1 MAKAGGLMVDNT
13 GIIELLLNDLL
24 KKRGSPASL
33 NDELNDNP
41 ALRQLVEE
49 LIVIREFTNAISNGD
64 LSQNLNMKGYW
75 AGAVKAL
82 QSNLR
87 HLTWQTSMVASGD
100 FSQRIDFM
108 GDFSAAFNIMI
119 QRLKQAE
126 ENENKYMSE
135 LKKREAQLKESE
147 QKYRLIA
154 ENIDDTIVLMDD
166 AMRIMYCSPSI
177 EKLLGYTPEEFIKLS
192 LTEQVLPFIDIA
204 LGKIAEQDHKG
215 MVSPP
220 PVLMEVEQQR
230 RDGNMIWMESLM
242 SIAKDEEGQNIGFLC
257 VIRNI
262 TQRKLA
268 ENDLQQSYER
278 RLKNDFFTK
287 LLNGDID
294 PEPDAY
300 NHAYRLG
307 IQLPNHFSLYFL
319 SIDSSGS
326 SLVEDNTLGQRQKNI
341 DTLIDQL
348 TKKEATIAWEVPE
361 GIGIL
366 SALYDISDYK
376 TKEIRMAES
385 YIDLVLSFFPNLQA
399 HIGIADYFDSLTHFG
414 LRLKHAQSAV
424 RIGKGMGSQ
433 RSVYHFDDC
442 GVYQVLIPFADSEE
456 SEVFIKKTLGPLLE
470 YDKKNQTELVDTL
483 EKILSELSLREVAE
497 QMFFHYKT
505 IQSRKQR
512 IENILNVSLDSS
524 EARMMLGTAVRL
536 LKISQCKITS

>member
-1 MAKAGGLMVDNT
+1 MVEAGGLKVENA

-24 KKRGSPASL
+24 KKRGNPAAL
-33 NDELNDNP
+33 NDELNDDT
-41 ALRQLVEE
+41 ALRQLIEE
-49 LIVIREFTNAISNGD
+49 FMVIREFTNAISNGD
-64 LSQNLNMKGYW
+64 LSQNLSMKGYW
-75 AGAVKAL
+75 AGALKAL

-119 QRLKQAE
+119 QRLKLAE
-126 ENENKYMSE
+126 ENEKKYMSE
-135 LKKREAQLKESE
+135 LEKREAQLKESE

-154 ENIDDTIVLMDD
+154 ENMDDTIVLMDD
-166 AMRIMYCSPSI
+166 DMRVKYCSPSI

-192 LTEQVLPFIDIA
+192 LTEQVLPSIGMA

-215 MVSPP
+215 AVSSPM
-220 PVLMEVEQQR
+220 LMEVEQQR
-230 RDGNMIWMESLM
+230 KDGKMIWMESLI
-242 SIAKDEEGQNIGFLC
+242 SIAKDEEGQNMGFLC

-294 PEPDAY
+294 LESDAY

-319 SIDSSGS
+319 SIDHSDS
-326 SLVEDNTLGQRQKNI
+326 SLVEANALEQRQKDI

-348 TKKEATIAWEVPE
+348 TKQEATIAWEVPE
-361 GIGIL
+361 GVGII
-366 SALYDISDYK
+366 SALYDPFDRK
-376 TKEIRMAES
+376 TKEIRLAES
-385 YIDLVLSFFPNLQA
+385 YIDLVLSSFPSLRA
-399 HIGIADYFDSLTHFG
+399 CIGVADYFDSLTHFG

-424 RIGKGMGSQ
+424 RIGKGIWNQQ
-433 RSVYHFDDC
+433 RVYHFDDC
-442 GVYQVLIPFADSEE
+442 GVYQVLIPFADSDE
-456 SEVFIKKTLGPLLE
+456 SEVFIKKALGPLLE

-483 EKILSELSLREVAE
+483 EQILSGLSLKEVAE

-524 EARMMLGTAVRL
+524 EARIMLGTAIRL
-536 LKISQCKITS
+536 LKISQYKITS

>member
-1 MAKAGGLMVDNT
+1 MENA

-33 NDELNDNP
+33 NNELNDDT
-41 ALRQLVEE
+41 ALRQLIEE
-49 LIVIREFTNAISNGD
+49 FMVIREFTNAISNGD
-64 LSQNLNMKGYW
+64 LSQNLSMKGYW
-75 AGAVKAL
+75 AGALKAL

-119 QRLKQAE
+119 QRLKLAE
-126 ENENKYMSE
+126 ENEKKYMSE
-135 LKKREAQLKESE
+135 LEKREAQLKESE

-154 ENIDDTIVLMDD
+154 ENMDDTIVLMDD
-166 AMRIMYCSPSI
+166 DMRVKYCSPSI

-192 LTEQVLPFIDIA
+192 LTEQVLPSIGMA

-215 MVSPP
+215 AVSSPM
-220 PVLMEVEQQR
+220 LMEVEQQR
-230 RDGNMIWMESLM
+230 KDGKMIWMESLM
-242 SIAKDEEGQNIGFLC
+242 SVAKDEEGQNMGFLC

-294 PEPDAY
+294 LESDAY

-319 SIDSSGS
+319 SIDHSDSV
-326 SLVEDNTLGQRQKNI
+326 LVEANALEQRQKDI

-348 TKKEATIAWEVPE
+348 TKQEATIAWEVPE
-361 GIGIL
+361 GVGII
-366 SALYDISDYK
+366 STLYDPFDRK
-376 TKEIRMAES
+376 TKEIRLAES
-385 YIDLVLSFFPNLQA
+385 YIDLVLSSFPSLRA
-399 HIGIADYFDSLTHFG
+399 RIGVADYFDSLIHFG

-424 RIGKGMGSQ
+424 RIGKGIWNQQ
-433 RSVYHFDDC
+433 RVYHFDDC
-442 GVYQVLIPFADSEE
+442 GVYQVLIPFADSDE
-456 SEVFIKKTLGPLLE
+456 SEVFIKKALGPLLE

-483 EKILSELSLREVAE
+483 EQILSGLSLKEVAE

-512 IENILNVSLDSS
+512 IENILSVSLDSS
-524 EARMMLGTAVRL
+524 EARIMLGTAIRL

>member
-1 MAKAGGLMVDNT
+1 MVDNVGT
-13 GIIELLLNDLL
+13 IELLLNDLL
-24 KKRGSPASL
+24 KKRGNPASL

-41 ALRQLVEE
+41 ALQQLAEE
-49 LIVIREFTNAISNGD
+49 LMAIREFTHAISNGD

-75 AGAVKAL
+75 AGVLKAL

-87 HLTWQTSMVASGD
+87 HLAWQTSMVASGD

-108 GDFSAAFNIMI
+108 GDFSAAFNVMI

-126 ENENKYMSE
+126 ENEHKYMAE

-154 ENIDDTIVLMDD
+154 ENIDDTIVLIDD
-166 AMRIMYCSPSI
+166 DMRIMYCSPSI
-177 EKLLGYTPEEFIKLS
+177 EKLLGHTPEEFIKLS
-192 LTEQVLPFIDIA
+192 LTEQVLPSIAIA
-204 LGKIAEQDHKG
+204 LGKIGEQDHKG
-215 MVSPP
+215 VVSP

-230 RDGNMIWMESLM
+230 KDGNMIWMESLM
-242 SIAKDEEGQNIGFLC
+242 SIAKDEEGQNMGFLC

-294 PEPDAY
+294 PGSDAY

-307 IQLPNHFSLYFL
+307 IQLPNHFSLFFL
-319 SIDSSGS
+319 SIDPSDSF
-326 SLVEDNTLGQRQKNI
+326 LVEANALGQRQKNI
-341 DTLIDQL
+341 DMLIDQL

-361 GIGIL
+361 GVGIL
-366 SALYDISDYK
+366 SALYDLSDHK
-376 TKEIRMAES
+376 TKEIRLAES
-385 YIDLVLSFFPNLQA
+385 YMDLVLSFFPSLRT

-433 RSVYHFDDC
+433 QRVYHFDDC
-442 GVYQVLIPFADSEE
+442 GVYQVLIPFADSDQF
-456 SEVFIKKTLGPLLE
+456 EVFIKKTLGPLLE

-483 EKILSELSLREVAE
+483 EKILSGLSLKEVAE

-524 EARMMLGTAVRL
+524 ETRMMLGAAVRL